1 MVRGRPALY
10 RLSRAIRIVAAIA
23 LVAVLLYAGVAAAS
37 AFQIRPSDVG
47 KGATT
52 MQVLPNGT
60 VEIAGGINFTNPGYF
75 PVNAITIATQVHLP
89 NGTRLASG
97 ASPTVGV
104 RPGATATIPLSVL
117 LPADLLSAQS
127 TLLTHD
133 AKLPTDFWVN
143 VTYASIFD
151 AQVRVANNLSWG
163 APFYGLNVTV
173 GSPTPQ
179 PNGTV
184 TIPVRVVFDN
194 HASFGAA
201 GTLHYRVDAANGSTC
216 GGGMLAVN
224 DPPGAHVD
232 ESTVL
237 TLTCDP
243 SGGTLLSSFA
253 GSPWSVTFPP
263 EPIP

>member
-1 MVRGRPALY
+1 MARGRPALY
-10 RLSRAIRIVAAIA
+10 RLSRAVRIIA
-23 LVAVLLYAGVAAAS
+23 VIVLVALLLYTGLAAAS
-37 AFQIRPSDVG
+37 AVQIRPSDVG
-47 KGATT
+47 KGGTT

-75 PVNAITIATQVHLP
+75 PVNAITLATQVHLP
-89 NGTRLASG
+89 NETRIASG
-97 ASPTVGV
+97 GSPTVGV
-104 RPGATATIPLSVL
+104 APGATATIPLSVL
-117 LPADLLSAQS
+117 LPSDLLSAES
-127 TLLTHD
+127 TLITHD

-151 AQVRVANNLSWG
+151 AEVRVASNLSWG

-173 GSPTPQ
+173 GSPTPE

-184 TIPVRVVFDN
+184 TFPVRIVFDN
-194 HASFGAA
+194 HASFGAV
-201 GTLHYRVDAANGSTC
+201 GTLHYQVNAANGSTC
-216 GGGMLAVN
+216 GAGSLAVN

-243 SGGTLLSSFA
+243 SGGTLLTSFA
-253 GSPWSVTFPP
+253 GSPWDVTFPP